1 MPWPPLLGKVTL
13 SVTGC
18 PAIVAPRSLVLPR
31 SPATIAPRRGRDT
44 ARWHETIAVATLVR
58 RAPQSCRLVAG
69 GPRRAA
75 PAAGPAPERRAL
87 RRAAPLFG
95 AVRLYAGQIEW
106 EPSRVLACGT

>member
-75 PAAGPAPERRAL
+75 P
-87 RRAAPLFG
+87 LFG